1 MPRESAALRST
12 WTLST
17 KTSKAPTK
25 PSARSRGSGR
35 PLLAEGQPQTP
46 IREVCHCPALGA
58 PEGVLSGRG
67 PWGSRWVPPRCREI
81 ALQTSREGA
90 ARLTP
95 WGSRWV
101 PPRCR
106 EIALQTSRE
115 GAARLT
121 LVTVECLQPR
131 RQDPRTEPP
140 WRSDAV
146 GAGLCRDVLSS
157 VGFQGECWSAPR
169 CPCLE
174 RPVLTGRT
182 ERAGGVCS
190 VGSMPRVLRGRRT
203 QTAPLSS
210 VALG

>member
-1 MPRESAALRST
+1 MPRESAALHST

-25 PSARSRGSGR
+25 PSARSRGSSH

-46 IREVCHCPALGA
+46 IRAVCHCPALGA

-81 ALQTSREGA
+81 ALQTSQEGA

-95 WGSRWV
+95 
-101 PPRCR
+101 
-106 EIALQTSRE
+106 
-115 GAARLT
+115 
-121 LVTVECLQPR
+121 VTVECLQPR

-140 WRSDAV
+140 WQSDAV

-182 ERAGGVCS
+182 KRAGGVCS
-190 VGSMPRVLRGRRT
+190 VGSLPRVLRGRRT
-203 QTAPLSS
+203 QTAPLGS